1 MKIEGQV
8 LMRKGLEE
16 ETAKFNAKN
25 LDKIELTA
33 YVAGEGRDGIIK
45 QVEQL
50 KQAVKKSS
58 DAIII
63 QPTDNAALA
72 EGLQLANQHNIPVIA
87 YDQYIVGGKL
97 SGFVTSDN
105 YQGGF
110 DNGNHIDSL
119 FPAKKE
125 IKIVVFEYPQVSS
138 TTERV
143 DGFFDALREKHR
155 RFQVVQR
162 YEAVDPESG
171 KNAVA
176 KFLRD
181 YPEKNS
187 VDVVLTVN
195 DGGGLSVVK
204 ELLAKKRTEIKHAT
218 FDGDPL
224 SIENIK
230 AGRLTV
236 IDSAQFCAELG
247 RRSIRTLIR
256 VMKGETEIGK
266 VRVPTFPVTLQN
278 VNSYPGWMG
287 VPAETKPVVKPTT
300 TPLKK
305 YPGGN
310 VVFKVGTTPLCPYI
324 CEKRPGV
331 WTGYL
336 FEILGEIARQQGI
349 ELRLESVPYSRLVQ
363 SLQQHKVDYIITPQY
378 LVRYTP
384 DVQVVGSSLGVSFTG
399 ALLPKNED
407 ISLVDNNALK
417 KMKVVY
423 SDFGYEGR
431 MEIVERGNRLTG
443 VDVADRM
450 IKMMKEQRA
459 DVALGDYNVLRYE
472 LTEKD
477 ATLKLQPTA
486 MTGFSFFVLAGLQK
500 NPQVEYLG
508 DRINEWFMNSRDNG
522 RLEGILK
529 KYNLSDWRALDRY

>member
-1 MKIEGQV
+1 
-8 LMRKGLEE
+8 MRKGLEE
-16 ETAKFNAKN
+16 EAAKFNAKN
-25 LDKIELTA
+25 IDKIELTP
-33 YVAGEGRDGIIK
+33 YVAGEGREGIIK

-50 KQAVKKSS
+50 KQVVKKSP

-72 EGLQLANQHNIPVIA
+72 EGLQLANQHAIPVIA

-97 SGFVTSDN
+97 ASFVSSDN
-105 YQGGF
+105 YQGGV

-119 FPAKKE
+119 FPANKE
-125 IKIVVFEYPQVSS
+125 IKIAVFEYPQVSS

-155 RFQVVQR
+155 RFRVVQR

-171 KNAVA
+171 KYAVA
-176 KFLRD
+176 KFLKEF
-181 YPEKNS
+181 PEKNS

-230 AGRLTV
+230 AERLTV

-247 RRSIRTLIR
+247 RRSVRALAK
-256 VMKGETEIGK
+256 VMKGESNLGRM
-266 VRVPTFPVTLQN
+266 RVPTFPVTLQN
-278 VNSYPGWMG
+278 VQSYPGWLG
-287 VPAETKPVVKPTT
+287 IPTENTPVVKAKTSPQKR
-300 TPLKK
+300 PS
-305 YPGGN
+305 GGN

-324 CEKRPGV
+324 CEKSPGV

-336 FEILGEIARQQGI
+336 FEILGEIARQQGV

-363 SLQQHKVDYIITPQY
+363 SLLQHKVDYIITPQY

-384 DVQVVGSSLGVSFTG
+384 DVQVVGSSLGVNFTG
-399 ALLPKNED
+399 ALLPKNEEL
-407 ISLVDNNALK
+407 SLVDNVALK
-417 KMKVVY
+417 KMKIVY

-431 MEIVERGNRLTG
+431 MDILERGNRLTG

-472 LTEKD
+472 LPEKD
-477 ATLKLQPTA
+477 ATLKLQPTS

-508 DRINEWFMNSRDNG
+508 DRINEWFMSSRKNG
-522 RLEGILK
+522 HLESILK
-529 KYNLSDWRALDRY
+529 KYNLTDWQALDRY